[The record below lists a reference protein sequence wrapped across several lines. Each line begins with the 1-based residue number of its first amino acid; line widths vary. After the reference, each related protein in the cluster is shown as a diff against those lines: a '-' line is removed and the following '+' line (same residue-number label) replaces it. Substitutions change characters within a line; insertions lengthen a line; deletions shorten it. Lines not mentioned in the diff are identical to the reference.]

1 MSKEKSEDKFKAGQT
16 FLIGL
21 AFFTTFSWSLYN
33 TQVNRALDNYFAGF
47 LLAGFTVGIIMAIDN
62 IIGVIIQPIMGNIS
76 DNTRTKYGRRM
87 PYIVIGV
94 ILSAIFFI
102 LIPIGFPITF
112 TGGGG
117 FGQLW
122 ILLLWIFCFGISMG
136 IYRSQAVALM
146 PDFVKPVNRS
156 KGNAIINIMGGFG
169 AVIAFSLSLLIDVN
183 VYFPFIIASVIMII
197 AMITLFF
204 TIKETKSYSYQLLL
218 EVEAKEGGKVKGEKK
233 EKMTLG
239 ASFKDIFKEKDK
251 STLFILLA
259 IFFWF
264 VGYQGME
271 ALFSIYAG
279 PYHPVNFPNG
289 VLGFSGGMAGF
300 IFNFVAIPFI
310 IAAYPLSLLANK
322 IGRRN
327 CIKIGLVIMIVALL
341 IGFLIRTQ
349 LVTIIIL
356 VFFGIGWAFVN
367 INSIVIV
374 WELAPSIKKI
384 GTYTGLYYFF
394 SVLAAIFGPAL
405 LGILRDLFGKE
416 SLLLDRAIFLLIAF
430 ILMFF
435 VRRGEVEL
443 SEEEKL
449 ARQKAIAEL

>member
-1 MSKEKSEDKFKAGQT
+1 MTEEKSKDKFRAGQT

-33 TQVNRALDNYFAGF
+33 TQVNRALNNANYFGALALSGF
-47 LLAGFTVGIIMAIDN
+47 IVGIVMAIDN

-94 ILSAIFFI
+94 VLSAIFFM
-102 LIPIGFPITF
+102 LIPTGFPTNF
-112 TGGGG
+112 EGGGG
-117 FGQLW
+117 SGQLW
-122 ILLLWIFCFGISMG
+122 LLLLWIFCFGISMG
-136 IYRSQAVALM
+136 FYRSQAVALM
-146 PDFVKPVNRS
+146 PDFVKPINRS
-156 KGNAIINIMGGFG
+156 KGNAIINIMGGIG
-169 AVIAFSLSLLIDVN
+169 AVIAFSLSLFISVS
-183 VYFPFIIASVIMII
+183 VYLPFIIAGIIMLVAVVI
-197 AMITLFF
+197 LFL
-204 TIKETKSYSYQLLL
+204 TINETKSYSYQLLI
-218 EVEAKEGGKVKGEKK
+218 EAETKEGEKVKETK
-233 EKMTLG
+233 EKMTLVD
-239 ASFKDIFKEKDK
+239 SFRDVFKEKDK

-279 PYHPVNFPNG
+279 PISEPNG
-289 VLGFSGGMAGF
+289 VLNFPGTFAGF
-300 IFNFVAIPFI
+300 IFNAVAIPFI
-310 IAAYPLSLLANK
+310 IAAFPLSLFANK
-322 IGRRN
+322 IGRRT

-341 IGFLIRTQ
+341 IGFLVQTQ

-356 VFFGIGWAFVN
+356 ICFGIGWAFVN
-367 INSIVIV
+367 VNSIVIV

-394 SVLAAIFGPAL
+394 SVLAAIFGPAMI
-405 LGILRDLFGKE
+405 GILRDFLGAE
-416 SLLLDRAIFLLIAF
+416 SLLLDGAIFLIIAF

-435 VRRGEVEL
+435 VKRGEVEL
-443 SEEEKL
+443 TDEEKL

>member
-1 MSKEKSEDKFKAGQT
+1 MTEEKSNDKFRAGRT

-21 AFFTTFSWSLYN
+21 AFFTTFTWSLYN
-33 TQVNRALDNYFAGF
+33 TQVNRALDSYFAGF

-94 ILSAIFFI
+94 ILSATFFI
-102 LIPIGFPITF
+102 LIPTGFPTNF
-112 TGGGG
+112 TPNGGGTG
-117 FGQLW
+117 ELW
-122 ILLLWIFCFGISMG
+122 ILLVWVFCFGISMG
-136 IYRSQAVALM
+136 FYRSQAVALM

-156 KGNAIINIMGGFG
+156 KGNAIINIMGGIG
-169 AVIAFSLSLLIDVN
+169 AIIAFTLSLLINVN
-183 VYFPFIIASVIMII
+183 PYLPFLIASIIMLLAMVI
-197 AMITLFF
+197 LFF
-204 TIKETKSYSYQLLL
+204 TVHETESYSYQLLL
-218 EVEAKEGGKVKGEKK
+218 EAEAKVEGKLKDTQ

-239 ASFKDIFKEKDK
+239 QSFKDIFKEEDK

-279 PYHPVNFPNG
+279 PYDPILFPNG
-289 VLGFSGGMAGF
+289 VLGFSGGVAGF
-300 IFNFVAIPFI
+300 IFNFVAIPFV
-310 IAAYPLSLLANK
+310 IAAFPLSLLANK
-322 IGRRN
+322 IGRRT
-327 CIKIGLVIMIVALL
+327 CIKIGLVIMITALI
-341 IGFLIRTQ
+341 IGFLVRTQ
-349 LVTIIIL
+349 TVTLIIL

-394 SVLAAIFGPAL
+394 SVLAAILGPAL
-405 LGILRDLFGKE
+405 MGFLRDLLGKE
-416 SLLLDRAIFLLIAF
+416 SLLLNGAIFLIIAF

-435 VRRGEVEL
+435 VKRGEVEL
-443 SEEEKL
+443 TDEEKL
-449 ARQKAIAEL
+449 ARRMKIAEL

>member
-1 MSKEKSEDKFKAGQT
+1 MSEEKSKDKFRPGQT

-33 TQVNRALDNYFAGF
+33 TQVNRALNSADYFGSLLLSGF
-47 LLAGFTVGIIMAIDN
+47 IVGVIMAIDN

-94 ILSAIFFI
+94 VLSAIFFM
-102 LIPIGFPITF
+102 LIPTGFPIGFEGS
-112 TGGGG
+112 GGT
-117 FGQLW
+117 GQLW
-122 ILLLWIFCFGISMG
+122 LLFLWIFCFGISMG
-136 IYRSQAVALM
+136 FYRSQAVALM
-146 PDFVKPVNRS
+146 PDFVKPINRS
-156 KGNAIINIMGGFG
+156 KGNAIINIMGGIG
-169 AVIAFSLSLLIDVN
+169 AVFAFSLSLFIGIN
-183 VYFPFIIASVIMII
+183 VFLPFIIAGVIMLI
-197 AMITLFF
+197 AVVILFF
-204 TIKETKSYSYQLLL
+204 TIHEKESYSYQLLI
-218 EVEAKEGGKVKGEKK
+218 ETEAKEGEKVHETK
-233 EKMTLG
+233 EKMTLIE
-239 ASFKDIFKEKDK
+239 SFRDIFKEKDK

-279 PYHPVNFPNG
+279 PISEPNG
-289 VLGFSGGMAGF
+289 VLNFPGTLAGF
-300 IFNFVAIPFI
+300 IFNAVAIPFI
-310 IAAYPLSLLANK
+310 IAAFPLSLFANK
-322 IGRRN
+322 IGRRT
-327 CIKIGLVIMIVALL
+327 CIKIGLVIMIGALL
-341 IGFLIRTQ
+341 VGFLVRTQ

-356 VFFGIGWAFVN
+356 ILFGIGWAFVN
-367 INSIVIV
+367 VNSIVIV
-374 WELAPSIKKI
+374 WELAPSIRKI

-405 LGILRDLFGKE
+405 IGLLRDFFGPE
-416 SLLLDRAIFLLIAF
+416 SLFLDGAIFLIIAL

-443 SEEEKL
+443 TDEEKL
-449 ARQKAIAEL
+449 ARQMKIAEL